1 MTAAA
6 VPQDRRARVT
16 RTFATPTT
24 AVVLGAISLVLL
36 IASVPLAALD
46 HQLTLSGY
54 GFGGLATLPFALM
67 GLLVARRRP
76 HLRMGW
82 IMLGVSLLQTLST
95 VGGFYAVLDYRI
107 HQGRLPLGWLAALVQ
122 PSWLP
127 SFAVL
132 GLAIVLYPDG
142 RLPSPRWRWPVR
154 WLAAISV
161 AWQLGTF
168 ALVIRTVLDGT
179 VRIETGG
186 DLRQFDHPTGG
197 WVLVSGLLL
206 GFVLITVGLMVGAW
220 LVRQLLGYRHLTGE
234 RRVQQKWVITGAVV
248 SLLAVLTSVLPAPFS
263 SATNQLSVSTFTSV
277 GLAALPVAMG
287 VGILKYRLY
296 EIDRIVSRTL
306 SYALLSAVLVG
317 AFIGLVALTTDV
329 LPFSSSV
336 GVAASTLVAAALFN
350 PLRGRVQR
358 VVDRRFNR
366 ARYDAEATVDAFAAR
381 LRDAVDLDAVQAEL
395 LEVVQRTVE
404 PSHATVWLRRAA
416 RD

>member
-1 MTAAA
+1 MSAAA
-6 VPQDRRARVT
+6 VPQDHRARVT
-16 RTFATPTT
+16 RTIATPTT
-24 AVVLGAISLVLL
+24 AVVLGGISLLLL
-36 IASVPLAALD
+36 IATVPLAALD

-82 IMLGVSLLQTLST
+82 IMLSVGLLQTLST

-107 HQGRLPLGWLAALVQ
+107 HQGRLPLGWLAVLVQ

-142 RLPSPRWRWPVR
+142 RLPSARWRWLVR
-154 WLAAISV
+154 WLAAITI

-168 ALVIRTVLDGT
+168 ALVIRTVLAGT

-186 DLRQFDHPTGG
+186 DLRQLDHPTGG

-206 GFVLITVGLMVGAW
+206 GFVLITTGLMVGAW
-220 LVRQLLGYRHLTGE
+220 LARQLLSYRRLTGE
-234 RRVQQKWVITGAVV
+234 RRVQQKWVIAGAVV

-277 GLAALPVAMG
+277 GLAALPIAMG

-306 SYALLSAVLVG
+306 SYALLSALLVG

-329 LPFSSSV
+329 LPVSSSV

-350 PLRGRVQR
+350 PLRSRVQR

-404 PSHATVWLRRAA
+404 PSHATVWLRGAA